1 MSIHKQLF
9 CLSGSGYAEFVI
21 VFVAVVVICIVVVKA
36 SVVGGGGGD
45 EQGEQTE
52 SEKNRIWP
60 MDQFSFINQIPVFQL
75 NASNIVLFS
84 I

>member
-45 EQGEQTE
+45 EQGEQSE
-52 SEKNRIWP
+52 SEKKIEFGRW
-60 MDQFSFINQIPVFQL
+60 INL
-75 NASNIVLFS
+75 VLSTKYQYFN
-84 I
+84 